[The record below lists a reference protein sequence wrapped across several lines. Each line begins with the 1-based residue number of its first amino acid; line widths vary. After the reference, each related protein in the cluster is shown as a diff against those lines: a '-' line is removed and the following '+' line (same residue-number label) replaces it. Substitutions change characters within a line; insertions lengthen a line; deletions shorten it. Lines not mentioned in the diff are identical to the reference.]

1 MNDYYDELLLDGYDQ
16 IKLIGIGKDQHMS
29 SISNW
34 TSGNVGS
41 VVSDSSSDG
50 NPVWNQWDATQRELF
65 ILDHEGVV
73 VFAENITSWSNGVP
87 TDVKNLI
94 IDLINEIPLD
104 ELLGDING
112 DDLLNI
118 LDIVSLVTLVL
129 NGVDNPVADMNEDGL
144 LNILDI
150 VTLVTLVLN
159 T

>member
-1 MNDYYDELLLDGYDQ
+1 
-16 IKLIGIGKDQHMS
+16 QHMS

-50 NPVWNQWDATQRELF
+50 NPVWDQWDATQRELF

-73 VFAENITSWSNGVP
+73 VFAENITSWSNGLP